1 MIYLLGGVGIVI
13 AVLLTAL
20 GFEHERV
27 VYETNRAVNA
37 ELAVKTAKQ
46 EADAWRARWAAQ
58 VDYAD
63 AQKRKDD
70 AEREQTFKEL
80 ESRAKVGGKCVAPRD
95 ISGLLADIARAA
107 NAARAAGVDQSSG
120 DAVSRSA
127 QKR

>member
-1 MIYLLGGVGIVI
+1 MIYLLGGVGLVI
-13 AVLLTAL
+13 AVLLAAL

-27 VYETNRAVNA
+27 VYETNRAVAA

-46 EADAWRARWAAQ
+46 EADAWHTRWAAQ

-80 ESRAKVGGKCVAPRD
+80 ESRTKVGGKCVAPRD

-107 NAARAAGVDQSSG
+107 NAARSAGVDQSST
-120 DAVSRSA
+120 DSVSRST

>member
-1 MIYLLGGVGIVI
+1 MIYLLGGVGLVI